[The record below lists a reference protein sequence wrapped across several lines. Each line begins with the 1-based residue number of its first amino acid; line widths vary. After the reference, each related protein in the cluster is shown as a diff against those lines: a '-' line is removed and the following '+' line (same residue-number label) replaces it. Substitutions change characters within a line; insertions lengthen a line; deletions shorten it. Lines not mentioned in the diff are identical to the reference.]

1 MSMSRL
7 PATVVHALR
16 EAATRIDR
24 VDAEALLLHVL
35 GQPRGWLFTHGGD
48 ALTPDQSSRFD
59 ELIARRE
66 AGEPV
71 AYLTGSRGFW
81 TLDLEVT
88 PDTLIPRSETE
99 LLVELALARIPHG
112 AASRIAD
119 LGTGSGAIGLAIA
132 SERPSAGVV
141 ATDASE
147 AALAVAGR
155 NAQRNDIGNIEFR
168 HGSWYAPLAGE
179 RFDLIASNPPYIEE
193 GDPHLVEGD
202 LRFEPM
208 TALASGED
216 GLDDLRCIVSAAPS
230 HLVEGGWLLVEHGWN
245 QGDAVR
251 ALFIDAGLVDVETAS
266 DLERRDRVTLGRR
279 R

>member
-112 AASRIAD
+112 
-119 LGTGSGAIGLAIA
+119 GA
-132 SERPSAGVV
+132 
-141 ATDASE
+141 
-147 AALAVAGR
+147 
-155 NAQRNDIGNIEFR
+155 
-168 HGSWYAPLAGE
+168 
-179 RFDLIASNPPYIEE
+179 
-193 GDPHLVEGD
+193 
-202 LRFEPM
+202 
-208 TALASGED
+208 
-216 GLDDLRCIVSAAPS
+216 
-230 HLVEGGWLLVEHGWN
+230 
-245 QGDAVR
+245 
-251 ALFIDAGLVDVETAS
+251 
-266 DLERRDRVTLGRR
+266 
-279 R
+279 

>member
-88 PDTLIPRSETE
+88 PDTLIPRPETE

-216 GLDDLRCIVSAAPS
+216 GLDDLRTLVSAAPS
-230 HLVEGGWLLVEHGWN
+230 RLVVGGWLLVEHGWE

-251 ALFIDAGLVDVETAS
+251 ALFANAGFSDVETIR
-266 DLERRDRVTLGRR
+266 DLEGRDRVTLGRL
-279 R
+279 